1 MPRTRMR
8 RAARRTSLADRLLAE
23 GGRRSWRRCGRHRTS
38 RDRALMSET
47 VVVTASAGSFPGL
60 AVRCGRYRW
69 RSEER
74 PLMSFA
80 PPVDW
85 APLDRALERLAR
97 FHGMA
102 FTSPRAAS
110 AFAARL
116 GQRRDAHP
124 SPEQLPPL
132 WASGAA
138 TAERPGPLGPV
149 QTPSSA
155 ADRAIGAAAALAR
168 AMLASRAG
176 GPVLFPC
183 GELRRDELPAR
194 LRQEGIEV
202 EEVVCYR
209 SVLARDDGGQVRR
222 GARLVCWW
230 WRAPASPSSWLRAC
244 PPEARPPILAVG
256 PTTAAAARA
265 AGWPPAGGGRGAHRR
280 GGGYR
285 GANPAH
291 RCDERSV
298 SAGLPARSR
307 SSGRRSG

>member
-1 MPRTRMR
+1 MT
-8 RAARRTSLADRLLAE
+8 A
-23 GGRRSWRRCGRHRTS
+23 
-38 RDRALMSET
+38 
-47 VVVTASAGSFPGL
+47 VVITASAGSFPGL
-60 AVRCGRYRW
+60 ADSLRAIPLEV
-69 RSEER
+69 EER
-74 PLMSFA
+74 PLLSFA

-85 APLDRALERLAR
+85 GPLDRALEHLAR
-97 FHGMA
+97 FHGIA

-116 GQRRDAHP
+116 AQRRERIP

-132 WASGAA
+132 WASGAS
-138 TAERPGPLGPV
+138 TAEALDQLGPV

-168 AMLASRAG
+168 AVIASRAG

-202 EEVVCYR
+202 EEVICYR
-209 SVLARDDGGQVRR
+209 SVLARDEE
-222 GARLVCWW
+222 ARFAAERASLLVV
-230 WRAPASPSSWLRAC
+230 ASPSVAQLLVRVC

-265 AGWPPAGGGRGAHRR
+265 AGWPPVAVA
-280 GGGYR
+280 
-285 GANPAH
+285 AEPTA
-291 RCDERSV
+291 ESV
-298 SAGLPARSR
+298 ADTVRTLLTIR
-307 SSGRRSG
+307 